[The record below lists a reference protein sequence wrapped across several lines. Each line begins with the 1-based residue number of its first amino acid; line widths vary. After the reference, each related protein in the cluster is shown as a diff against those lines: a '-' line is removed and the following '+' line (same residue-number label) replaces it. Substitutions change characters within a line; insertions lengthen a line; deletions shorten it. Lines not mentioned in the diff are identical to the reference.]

1 MTNFEAVSL
10 FNEMIQNLPASS
22 SNPKWDQL
30 EAQFGLIQEELN
42 EIQQAIQEK
51 NYIELR
57 DGIADVLVTTYGLAY
72 RAGIDANEDM
82 KIVHESNMSK
92 FCKSTDEALRTKAK
106 YEKIGVKVSYR
117 NQANGMIAVVSL
129 ENQTGADGKKYPM
142 GKLLKSVNYF
152 EPQFN

>member
-10 FNEMIQNLPASS
+10 FNEMIQNLSANPSD
-22 SNPKWDQL
+22 PKWEQL
-30 EAQFGLIQEELN
+30 ESQFQLIQEELD
-42 EIQQAIQEK
+42 EIKQAIQEK

-92 FCKSTDEALRTKAK
+92 FCKTSDEAIHTAAK
-106 YEKIGVKVSYR
+106 YEKIGVMVSYR
-117 NQANGMIAVVSL
+117 NQANGMIAVVSAQD
-129 ENQTGADGKKYPM
+129 QTGTDGKFYPK
-142 GKLLKSVNYF
+142 GKLLKSVNF
-152 EPQFN
+152 VEPIFN